1 MCVFP
6 YKITEKCPVQR
17 VVLLKQ
23 CMYTLY
29 TVQQSKKYIEKRL
42 LQHFKKMYQFVLQ
55 KRMVNAFDGGCPYL
69 SS

>member
-1 MCVFP
+1 MSVFP

-23 CMYTLY
+23 CMYTF
-29 TVQQSKKYIEKRL
+29 VQQSKKYIEKRL

-55 KRMVNAFDGGCPYL
+55 KRMPNAFDGGCPYL